1 MTRSDRTRK
10 DVRPGC
16 QNPDT
21 WGPSISSGWN
31 SGLVHAFVCRSPF
44 CTSLCLP
51 TFLGK
56 VSLEKTFLFQVNQ
69 SFLPA
74 TRKVTGRRNK
84 PVCQKGQASCDIQD
98 PNQRKWQKGLHWFLS
113 NKHHFQ
119 DNRQGHRIRAG
130 GLCSPGD
137 TKLH

>member
-1 MTRSDRTRK
+1 MPEPRHLGTFHKLRMELWASTCLCLQ
-10 DVRPGC
+10 V
-16 QNPDT
+16 
-21 WGPSISSGWN
+21 S
-31 SGLVHAFVCRSPF
+31 F
-44 CTSLCLP
+44 CASLCLP

-56 VSLEKTFLFQVNQ
+56 VSLEKIFLFQVNQ
-69 SFLPA
+69 SFLPV

-84 PVCQKGQASCDIQD
+84 PVCQEGQASRDIQD
-98 PNQRKWQKGLHWFLS
+98 PNQGKWQKGLHWFLS

-119 DNRQGHRIRAG
+119 DNRQCHRIRAG